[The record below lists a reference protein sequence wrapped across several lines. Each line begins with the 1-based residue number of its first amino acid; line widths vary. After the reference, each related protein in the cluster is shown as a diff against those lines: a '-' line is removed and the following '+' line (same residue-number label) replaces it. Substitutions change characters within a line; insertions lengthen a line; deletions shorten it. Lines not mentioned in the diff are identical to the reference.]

1 MNLLAAVGLLLLLA
15 GPAQAQQAEQRDMRL
30 VGHDD
35 LQARSAYQ
43 PVIHA
48 VDRANTGMHIL
59 ELAGAAR
66 GIANFT
72 GRPN

>member
-1 MNLLAAVGLLLLLA
+1 MNLLAAVGLLLMLA

-43 PVIHA
+43 PVIYA

-59 ELAGAAR
+59 EVTGPAR
-66 GIANFT
+66 GIANFA